1 LIIADNVVRAG
12 AVLAPPPGDDAAV
25 GARDFNLALAAEP
38 RVEAIVLQQV
48 GSKGHDG
55 MALARVQ

>member
-1 LIIADNVVRAG
+1 
-12 AVLAPPPGDDAAV
+12 VLAPPPGDDAAA